1 VEPDDRAS
9 SEELA
14 PLTDD
19 DLLLAPPTGRQP
31 LVVDPRPHLLPFHE
45 LTPDDFEKLL
55 LKVAREVDGLRELHK
70 YGVPGQT
77 QYGLDVVGVDAARRP
92 HGYQAKRYAEFTERD
107 LANAVEDY
115 TQGRR
120 PIKVVRLVIGIATV
134 AERTQV
140 IDELVAQQDRNPDLQ
155 IELYD
160 QRRLSELLR
169 DRPDIVRIFFGDL
182 VAERFC
188 LPSEPQAAPVATSPL
203 DTVALADAV
212 MRGPVE
218 ATGMA
223 DVLAEADRRRTDQ
236 PEEAVAG
243 YARVEQALEQGRFA
257 GHAVLI
263 RRRRAAALQA
273 AGRLDEAAELLAD
286 LTWVYLDRGDV
297 GEARVV
303 LHELSEIVGPEGP
316 DRDESVAER
325 AGAVAPKTRLLEQAL
340 DASVTLLQ
348 DPIDR
353 MESLG
358 TVVDQLVAERHP
370 YAGRV
375 AVLFAETA
383 LAAEQTTEIASRV
396 TAFHQLATD
405 LAEGSTDDKAL
416 SVRLQLCLADVE
428 SQWESVL
435 DAARRRK
442 LPNDQT
448 ALVLAR
454 YARDR
459 AWKAD
464 PQAAEDHWRE
474 AVERGCLARLN
485 EDAADW
491 LYAQRDLHVRYGP
504 IDETLEE
511 PHHLAQALL
520 AVGSEKRL
528 VEQRRDPREL
538 GLDRMQRGQLPEA
551 ADALRRYLRVSVVAG
566 RWTNELDAHQLLAD
580 LFARAGEP
588 DLAVQHLIRAGAAKQ
603 ARGIAASVGE
613 HYLDVTDQLDRPAPW
628 ERAVAYQIIAEQGDL
643 VPDAQAST
651 IVGRAFADIDAVVD
665 GHARDATFFGP
676 RVYESAH
683 QAIAA
688 LADRSSEDQAQQILD
703 HLAPLVPRG
712 LNQYRHTDDAHVDAL
727 VGVAMAHPT
736 LRQAA
741 LNQLL
746 DLLAQGDSVSERVL
760 QRARQLFDEDQ
771 ETVLPRLRELATS
784 GSAYA
789 ARALGLLGYYD
800 DDQRQRGRQ
809 ALDRWAAPRQRQPGT
824 VSYGT
829 SAIQDSILVRALPA
843 VDRAAFAARM
853 LALAEDPEEPGFN
866 RREFVGGAINVVSDL
881 NEPDRAVLF
890 EQAMR
895 LARGEFTPSRVDQDL
910 PFSNHPLN
918 RFRYSLDT
926 GAQRPDGLEL
936 AARLAQTPQDAEAV
950 QAVAVELLRH
960 GDANSIQQV
969 AGALS
974 WLPREQLSLDRR
986 LLATHPH
993 HGLRTLA
1000 AIRWAQDP
1008 ASDPELGLALARDPD
1023 LRVRRML
1030 AKAIREEHAT
1040 LPEMDPVR
1048 EILENDPRRSVR
1060 RSLPA
1065 G

>member
-1 VEPDDRAS
+1 MEQDERFL

-31 LVVDPRPHLLPFHE
+31 LVVDPRPHLLPIHE
-45 LTPDDFEKLL
+45 LTPDDFEKLM

-70 YGVPGQT
+70 YGIPGQK
-77 QYGLDVVGVDAARRP
+77 QHGLDVVGFDSARRP
-92 HGYQAKRYAEFTERD
+92 HGYQAKRYAEFTARD

-140 IDELVAQQDRNPDLQ
+140 IDELAAQQERNPDLQ

-169 DRPDIVRIFFGDL
+169 DRPDIVRIFFGDS

-188 LPSEPQAAPVATSPL
+188 LPSEPQAAPVATHPL
-203 DTVALADAV
+203 DTAALADAV

-218 ATGMA
+218 TTGMA
-223 DVLAEADRRRTDQ
+223 DVLAEADRRRADR
-236 PEEAVAG
+236 PREAAGG
-243 YARVEQALEQGRFA
+243 YARVEQALEQGGFA
-257 GHAVLI
+257 GHALLI
-263 RRRRAAALQA
+263 RRRRTAALQA
-273 AGRLDEAAELLAD
+273 AGQLDEAAELLGD
-286 LTWVYLDRGDV
+286 LTWIYLERGDV

-303 LHELSEIVGPEGP
+303 LHELSEVVGPASTAEDEAAAEG
-316 DRDESVAER
+316 S
-325 AGAVAPKTRLLEQAL
+325 GAVAPQTRLLEQAL

-358 TVVDQLVAERHP
+358 AVVDELIAKRHS

-383 LAAEQTTEIASRV
+383 LASEQTAEIASRV
-396 TAFHQLATD
+396 TAFHQLAVD
-405 LAEGSTDDKAL
+405 LADGSADDKAL
-416 SVRLQLCLADVE
+416 SVRLRLCLADVE
-428 SQWESVL
+428 NHWGDVL

-442 LPNDQT
+442 LPNDQI
-448 ALVLAR
+448 ALVVAR

-459 AWKAD
+459 AWRAD
-464 PQAAEDHWRE
+464 PQVAEDHWRE

-485 EDAADW
+485 RDAADW
-491 LYAQRDLHVRYGP
+491 LYAQRELHLRYGP
-504 IDETLEE
+504 IDEALEE
-511 PHHLAQALL
+511 PHYLAQALL
-520 AVGSEKRL
+520 AVGGEMQL
-528 VEQRRDPREL
+528 FEQRRDPREL
-538 GLDRMQRGQLPEA
+538 GLNSIQRGQLPEA
-551 ADALRRYLRVSVVAG
+551 ADALRRYLRLSVVAG
-566 RWTNELDAHQLLAD
+566 RWTNELNAHQLLAD

-588 DLAVQHLIRAGAAKQ
+588 GLAVKHLIRAGAAKQ
-603 ARGIAASVGE
+603 ARTIASSIGE
-613 HYLDVTDQLDRPAPW
+613 RHLDVTDQLDRSAPW
-628 ERAVAYQIIAEQGDL
+628 ERAVAYQVLAEQADL
-643 VPDAQAST
+643 VPDDRVSF
-651 IVGRAFADIDAVVD
+651 IVEHALADIDAVAE
-665 GHARDATFFGP
+665 GRTRDTILDP

-688 LADRSSEDQAQQILD
+688 LADRSSEDQAERMLD
-703 HLAPLVPRG
+703 HLAPLVTRAPA
-712 LNQYRHTDDAHVDAL
+712 QYRHTDDPHVDTL
-727 VGVAMAHPT
+727 VGVAIAHPA
-736 LRQAA
+736 LRQAS

-746 DLLAQGDSVSERVL
+746 DLLAQGDSVAERVL
-760 QRARQLFDEDQ
+760 RRARQLFDENQ
-771 ETVLPRLRELATS
+771 ATVLPRLQELAAG

-789 ARALGLLGYYD
+789 ARALGLLGHYD
-800 DDQRQRGRQ
+800 DQQRVRGRQ
-809 ALDRWAAPRQRQPGT
+809 ALDRWTAPRHRQPGT
-824 VSYGT
+824 IAFGT
-829 SAIQDSILVRALPA
+829 SAVQDSVLIRALPA
-843 VDRAAFAARM
+843 VDRARFATRM
-853 LALAEDPEEPGFN
+853 LELAEDPEEPDFN
-866 RREFVGGAINVVSDL
+866 RQEFVVGAINVVFDL
-881 NEPDRAVLF
+881 NEAERKALF

-926 GAQRPDGLEL
+926 GALSPTGLEL
-936 AARLAQTPQDAEAV
+936 AVRLAETPEEIAAVQDAALG
-950 QAVAVELLRH
+950 LLRH
-960 GDANSIQQV
+960 GDAKAIQQV
-969 AGALS
+969 AVALS
-974 WLPREQLSLDRR
+974 WLPREQLSLDRK
-986 LLATHPH
+986 LLASSPH

-1023 LRVRRML
+1023 PRVRRWL
-1030 AKAIREEHAT
+1030 AKAISEEDGE
-1040 LPEMDPVR
+1040 LPELRPVR
-1048 EILENDPRRSVR
+1048 QVLQQDPRRSVR
-1060 RSLPA
+1060 DSL
-1065 G
+1065 

>member
-1 VEPDDRAS
+1 VEADDRSS
-9 SEELA
+9 SEELV

-19 DLLLAPPTGRQP
+19 DPLLTPPTGQQP

-77 QYGLDVVGVDAARRP
+77 QHGLDVVGVDAAG
-92 HGYQAKRYAEFTERD
+92 HLNGYQAKRYAHFTERD

-115 TQGRR
+115 TQGQR

-140 IDELVAQQDRNPDLQ
+140 IDELVAQQDRNPDLR

-169 DRPDIVRIFFGDL
+169 DRPDIVRIFFGDS

-243 YARVEQALEQGRFA
+243 YAQVEQALEQGRFA

-303 LHELSEIVGPEGP
+303 LHELSEIVGP

-358 TVVDQLVAERHP
+358 TVVDQLVAERHA

-396 TAFHQLATD
+396 TAFHQLAAD
-405 LAEGSTDDKAL
+405 LAEGSADDKAL

-491 LYAQRDLHVRYGP
+491 LYAQRELHLRYGP

-520 AVGSEKRL
+520 AVGGEKRL

-538 GLDRMQRGQLPEA
+538 GLDRMQRSQLPEA

-588 DLAVQHLIRAGAAKQ
+588 SLAVQHLIRAGAAKQ
-603 ARGIAASVGE
+603 AREIAASVGE
-613 HYLDVTDQLDRPAPW
+613 RYLDVTEQLDRSAPW
-628 ERAVAYQIIAEQGDL
+628 ERAVAYQVIAEQGDL
-643 VPDAQAST
+643 VPDAQAPT
-651 IVGRAFADIDAVVD
+651 IVEHALADIDAVVE

-688 LADRSSEDQAQQILD
+688 LADRSSEDQARQIVD

-712 LNQYRHTDDAHVDAL
+712 PNQYRRTDDAHVDAL
-727 VGVAMAHPT
+727 VGVARAHPT

-741 LNQLL
+741 VNQLL
-746 DLLAQGDSVSERVL
+746 DLLAQGDSVAERVL

-771 ETVLPRLRELATS
+771 ETVLPRLRELATG
-784 GSAYA
+784 GSEHA

-800 DDQRQRGRQ
+800 DAQRQRGQQ

-824 VSYGT
+824 VFYGT

-853 LALAEDPEEPGFN
+853 LELAEDPEEPGFN
-866 RREFVGGAINVVSDL
+866 RHEFVGGAINVVSDL

-936 AARLAQTPQDAEAV
+936 AARLASTPEEVAAV

-960 GDANSIQQV
+960 GDANTIQQV
-969 AGALS
+969 AVALS

-1000 AIRWAQDP
+1000 ALRWAQDP

-1030 AKAIREEHAT
+1030 AKAIREEPAT
-1040 LPEMDPVR
+1040 LPDMEPVR

-1060 RSLPA
+1060 RSLEA